1 MKNYVDSV
9 VVKKIIQTGTRHDEF
24 RKILLELDLRVRG
37 EFFYNVNIKKL
48 TIAIISPGNF

>member
-9 VVKKIIQTGTRHDEF
+9 VVKNIIQTGTMHDEF

-37 EFFYNVNIKKL
+37 AFFCNVNIKKL

>member
-9 VVKKIIQTGTRHDEF
+9 VVKKIIQTETRHDEF

-37 EFFYNVNIKKL
+37 EFFCNVSIKKL

>member
-9 VVKKIIQTGTRHDEF
+9 VVKKIIQTGTMHDEF

-37 EFFYNVNIKKL
+37 EFFCNVNIKKL

>member
-37 EFFYNVNIKKL
+37 EFFCNVNIKKL

>member
-9 VVKKIIQTGTRHDEF
+9 VVKKIIQTETRHDEF